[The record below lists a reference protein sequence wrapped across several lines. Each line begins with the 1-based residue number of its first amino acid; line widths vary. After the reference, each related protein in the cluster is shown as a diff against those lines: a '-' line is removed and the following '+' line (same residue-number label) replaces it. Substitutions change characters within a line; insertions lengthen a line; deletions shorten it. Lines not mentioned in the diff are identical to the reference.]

1 MTAPRSTE
9 TLTEIEGDGDGADAY
24 AKAIGIVTASYGRK

>member
-1 MTAPRSTE
+1 MLA
-9 TLTEIEGDGDGADAY
+9 EIEGDGNGADAY

>member
-1 MTAPRSTE
+1 MTAPQPTGM
-9 TLTEIEGDGDGADAY
+9 LTEVEGDGNGADAY

>member
-1 MTAPRSTE
+1 M
-9 TLTEIEGDGDGADAY
+9 LTEVEGDDNGADAY